1 MTFLPTLDL
10 EWQSCM
16 RGPNSL
22 NFRIQDNPLDS
33 TSPLESYGLVKGIAK
48 KKKISHGELRW
59 ASGGHMFHLKAGWP
73 GFFLK
78 EPVHHSKEKNEAD
91 SRDTH
96 EASDDKHPPYGQN
109 DSHRLPVMETNTLSM
124 KCTVYFLVQW
134 FQFKLNVSRQTRN

>member
-10 EWQSCM
+10 EWQSCV

-22 NFRIQDNPLDS
+22 SFRIQDNPL
-33 TSPLESYGLVKGIAK
+33 TPLHLWRVVAWSKALQ
-48 KKKISHGELRW
+48 KKISQGELRW

-73 GFFLK
+73 GFFVK
-78 EPVHHSKEKNEAD
+78 EPVHRSKEKSEAD

-109 DSHRLPVMETNTLSM
+109 DSHRLPARETDTLSM